1 MTKLLTTVAGMAL
14 ITLTGCATM
23 TAEQCVAADW
33 RTIGYQ
39 DAMEG
44 RTASHLE
51 HHIDA
56 CSDYGIAADEAAYA
70 TGHAN
75 GARAFCTPAN
85 GFRLGRSGGTNN
97 NICPADLAN
106 AFSVTYE
113 AGRGLYTRSQAVR
126 SAETSLDSL
135 ERQMQQ
141 LEQTI
146 AHNENVIA
154 TLNLSPADRAQ
165 LQTRVSA
172 DREKHRRLSKQRKRA
187 QEKIDSA
194 ERDYNTYRDRI
205 EDQFFSGL

>member
-1 MTKLLTTVAGMAL
+1 MTKLLTTTVGIILL
-14 ITLTGCATM
+14 ILTGCATM

-33 RTIGYQ
+33 QTIGHQ

-44 RTASHLE
+44 RASGHLR

-56 CSDYGIAADEAAYA
+56 CSDHGITANETAYTA
-70 TGHAN
+70 GHAE

-85 GFRLGRSGGTNN
+85 GFRLGRSGGANN
-97 NICPADLAN
+97 NICPDDLAN

-113 AGRGLYTRSQAVR
+113 AGRDLYSRKQAVH
-126 SAETSLDSL
+126 SAESNLDSL
-135 ERQMQQ
+135 ERQMRQ

-154 TLNLSPADRAQ
+154 TLGLSQTDRAQ
-165 LQTRVSA
+165 LQTRVNA

-187 QEKIDSA
+187 REKVDSA
-194 ERDYNTYRDRI
+194 ERDYDTYRTRI
-205 EDQFFSGL
+205 EDQFFSSL